1 MLTSI
6 FGIENMRKLSFLVFI
21 LCILISVKN
30 QNAEIKKSS
39 SSSKTAVKW
48 PYASWDSFPSVFL
61 SPFTSMEDDDE
72 VLWHSNRSLEY
83 DFYRDSCPQAERIIR
98 RVVHEL
104 HKVNSSVAP
113 ALLRLVFHDCF
124 IEHEEGYKFSVLVGN
139 SFMGCDASILLDAAI
154 GIDSEKDS
162 PPNKN
167 LKGFD
172 IVDKIKS
179 EIEMVCPGV
188 VSCADIVA
196 LAAREGVVQAG
207 GPFYPLYTGRR
218 DSVRSFRDVASSE
231 LPSPN
236 GDLSETLTSFA
247 SRGFDERET
256 VSLLGTNLS
265 LPCKEHRNLFI
276 ITVPVLLISESMPSF
291 STDASAKAGLSGH
304 SIGVIHCKFFQNRL
318 YNFSR
323 TNKPD
328 PSLNTGFLNLL
339 RSRCNDSSS
348 SMAASP
354 SPSPSF
360 KATPPALAP
369 STSFDGTKSPSAAP
383 SLSCSGS
390 PSSSSREAE
399 MRGSPSS
406 LSAPPPSLKDSI
418 SFPPSSS
425 TPSSAPFED
434 SLLSSPEEP
443 GMNMAQEGPGVDF
456 GTLYYRGLLR
466 GKGILYADQQLMA
479 RIETGIWV
487 RAYASD
493 ISLFHRDFSLAMMK
507 LSNLGVLTGSKGQVR
522 LHCSKVA

>member
-124 IEHEEGYKFSVLVGN
+124 IE
-139 SFMGCDASILLDAAI
+139 GCDASILLDAAI

-196 LAAREGVVQAG
+196 LAARDGVVQAG

-236 GDLSETLTSFA
+236 GDLSETLSSFA

-256 VSLLGTNLS
+256 VSLLG
-265 LPCKEHRNLFI
+265 
-276 ITVPVLLISESMPSF
+276 
-291 STDASAKAGLSGH
+291 GH
-304 SIGVIHCKFFQNRL
+304 SIGVIHCKFFQDRL

-406 LSAPPPSLKDSI
+406 LSAPPPSLKGSISFPPSSLSAPPPSLKGSI

>member
-124 IEHEEGYKFSVLVGN
+124 IE
-139 SFMGCDASILLDAAI
+139 GCDASILLDAAI

-196 LAAREGVVQAG
+196 LAAREGVVQ
-207 GPFYPLYTGRR
+207 
-218 DSVRSFRDVASSE
+218 

-256 VSLLGTNLS
+256 VSLLG
-265 LPCKEHRNLFI
+265 
-276 ITVPVLLISESMPSF
+276 
-291 STDASAKAGLSGH
+291 GH
-304 SIGVIHCKFFQNRL
+304 SIGVIHCKFFQ
-318 YNFSR
+318 
-323 TNKPD
+323 TPD

-369 STSFDGTKSPSAAP
+369 
-383 SLSCSGS
+383 GS

-406 LSAPPPSLKDSI
+406 LSAPPPSLKGSI

-466 GKGILYADQQLMA
+466 
-479 RIETGIWV
+479 ETGIWV

-522 LHCSKVA
+522 LHCSKNIHSSIQLGFFSSLNVVSHVQIGKKKRDEGS

>member
-124 IEHEEGYKFSVLVGN
+124 IEHEEGYKFSVLVCN
-139 SFMGCDASILLDAAI
+139 SFM
-154 GIDSEKDS
+154 
-162 PPNKN
+162 
-167 LKGFD
+167 
-172 IVDKIKS
+172 
-179 EIEMVCPGV
+179 
-188 VSCADIVA
+188 
-196 LAAREGVVQAG
+196 AG

-236 GDLSETLTSFA
+236 GDLSETLSSFA

-256 VSLLGTNLS
+256 VSLLG
-265 LPCKEHRNLFI
+265 
-276 ITVPVLLISESMPSF
+276 
-291 STDASAKAGLSGH
+291 GH
-304 SIGVIHCKFFQNRL
+304 SIGVIHCKFFQDRL

-406 LSAPPPSLKDSI
+406 LSAPPPSLKGSISFPPSSLSAPPPSLKGSI

>member
-1 MLTSI
+1 MFTSI

-124 IEHEEGYKFSVLVGN
+124 IE
-139 SFMGCDASILLDAAI
+139 GCDASILLDAAI

-179 EIEMVCPGV
+179 EIEMVCSGV

-218 DSVRSFRDVASSE
+218 DSVRSFRDLAASE
-231 LPSPN
+231 LPSPS
-236 GDLSETLTSFA
+236 GDLSETLASFA

-256 VSLLGTNLS
+256 VSLLG
-265 LPCKEHRNLFI
+265 
-276 ITVPVLLISESMPSF
+276 
-291 STDASAKAGLSGH
+291 GH

-318 YNFSR
+318 YNFGR

-328 PSLNTGFLNLL
+328 PSLNAGFLNLL
-339 RSRCNDSSS
+339 RSRCNGSSS
-348 SMAASP
+348 SMVASP
-354 SPSPSF
+354 TSPPSPSF
-360 KATPPALAP
+360 KVTPPALAP

-390 PSSSSREAE
+390 PSSSSMEAE
-399 MRGSPSS
+399 MRGSSSS
-406 LSAPPPSLKDSI
+406 LSASSPSLKGSI

-479 RIETGIWV
+479 GIETGIWV

-493 ISLFHRDFSLAMMK
+493 ISLFRRDFSRAMMK